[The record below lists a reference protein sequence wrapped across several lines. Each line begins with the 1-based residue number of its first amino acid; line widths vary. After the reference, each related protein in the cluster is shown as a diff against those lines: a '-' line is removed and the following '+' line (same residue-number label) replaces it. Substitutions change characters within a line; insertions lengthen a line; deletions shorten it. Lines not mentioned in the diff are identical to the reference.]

1 MSGKKRVHNISRG
14 RISDTKY
21 YNYIVTCLNYLIS
34 IEKNICVAMQS
45 DNVAYNVK

>member
-1 MSGKKRVHNISRG
+1 MSGKKEYTIFQEEGFQTLLV
-14 RISDTKY
+14 Y

-45 DNVAYNVK
+45 DNVV